1 MPRFEPFRGTRY
13 AEHLS
18 GSDVTCPPY
27 DVISPED
34 RAALVARHE
43 ANAVL
48 VELPESDGDRYAEA
62 GATLNRWL
70 ADGTLVTD
78 DEPSFY
84 VYRMGFHD
92 EGGRPRQTVGLIGA
106 MELATPGTAVGEGAS
121 GARNSD
127 VLPHERTTPKA
138 KSDRLDLLRATRT
151 NVSPVWGLSMA
162 EGMSGLCDVT
172 TPPVGRATDADG
184 VHHRLYR
191 VDQQGALETIS
202 QAVSAQPVVIADGH
216 HRYQTGLNYQQE
228 QVDAGA
234 GAGPHDLI
242 MTLVVEL
249 VEDQLSVRAIHRL
262 INGLPEGFDLL
273 GALEAHFE
281 PVGEVDVEG
290 SVLDRMVSEGALC
303 LVRPGKRGML
313 LKPRSET
320 VDAAEFDLD
329 SSRLEVALRDL
340 PQGHELTYQHGWD
353 HVAAAV
359 EKGEAQAG
367 VLIRP
372 ATVGQILE
380 VGRTRTLMPPKTT
393 FFYPKPV
400 TGLVMRRLDA

>member
-13 AEHLS
+13 ADHLS

-48 VELPESDGDRYAEA
+48 VELPEADGDRYAA
-62 GATLNRWL
+62 AATTIDGWL
-70 ADGTLVTD
+70 DAGTLVTD
-78 DEPSFY
+78 EEPSFY
-84 VYRMGFHD
+84 VHRMGFHD
-92 EGGRPRQTVGLIGA
+92 EAGRPRQTVGLVGA
-106 MELATPGTAVGEGAS
+106 MELAVPGTG
-121 GARNSD
+121 D

-162 EGMSGLCDVT
+162 EGMSALCDVS
-172 TPPVGRATDADG
+172 TPPVARATDADG

-191 VDQQGALETIS
+191 VTQQGALDTIAD
-202 QAVSAQPVVIADGH
+202 AVGSHPVVIADGH

-228 QVDAGA
+228 QRDSGAGA
-234 GAGPHDLI
+234 GAHDLI

-262 INGLPEGFDLL
+262 IAGLPEGFDLL

-281 PVGEVDVEG
+281 PAGEVDIEAT
-290 SVLDRMVSEGALC
+290 VLDRMVDEGAIC
-303 LVRPGKRGML
+303 LVRTNQPGVL
-313 LKPRSET
+313 LRPRRAT

-340 PQGHELTYQHGWD
+340 PQGHEVTYQHGWD

>member
-1 MPRFEPFRGTRY
+1 MPRVEPCRGTRY

-27 DVISPED
+27 DVISPDD

-48 VELPESDGDRYAEA
+48 VELPEADGDRYAA
-62 GATLNRWL
+62 AAQTLDGWVS
-70 ADGTLVTD
+70 DGTLVTD

-92 EGGRPRQTVGLIGA
+92 ETGRPRQTVGLIGA
-106 MELATPGTAVGEGAS
+106 MELAVPGTG
-121 GARNSD
+121 D

-162 EGMSGLCDVT
+162 EGMSALCDVA
-172 TPPVGRATDADG
+172 TPPVGRATDVDG

-191 VDQQGALETIS
+191 VAQQGALDTIAE
-202 QAVSAQPVVIADGH
+202 AVGNSPVVIADGH

-228 QVDAGA
+228 QRDAGA
-234 GAGPHDLI
+234 GAGAHDLI

-262 INGLPEGFDLL
+262 FAGLPEGFDLA

-281 PVGEVDVEG
+281 PAGEVEVEA
-290 SVLDRMVSEGALC
+290 SVLDRMVGEGAVC
-303 LVRPGKRGML
+303 LVRPGRPGL
-313 LKPRSET
+313 LLRPRPAT
-320 VDAAEFDLD
+320 VEAAEFDLD
-329 SSRLEVALRDL
+329 SSRLEVALREL
-340 PQGHELTYQHGWD
+340 PSGSEVTYQHGWD
-353 HVAAAV
+353 HVVAAV

-372 ATVGQILE
+372 ATVEQILE

-400 TGLVMRRLDA
+400 TGLVMRRLDP

>member
-48 VELPESDGDRYAEA
+48 VELPEAEGDRYAA
-62 GATLNRWL
+62 AASTLEGWL
-70 ADGTLVTD
+70 ADGTLITD
-78 DEPSFY
+78 EEPSFY

-92 EGGRPRQTVGLIGA
+92 EAGRPRQTVGLIGA
-106 MELATPGTAVGEGAS
+106 MELATPGVG
-121 GARNSD
+121 D

-151 NVSPVWGLSMA
+151 NISPVWGLSMA
-162 EGMSGLCDVT
+162 EGMSGLCDVS
-172 TPPVGRATDADG
+172 TPPVSRATDADG

-191 VDQQGALETIS
+191 VTQRGALDTIS
-202 QAVSAQPVVIADGH
+202 EAIGEHPIVIADGH
-216 HRYQTGLNYQQE
+216 HRYQTGLNYQLE
-228 QVDAGA
+228 QRDAGA
-234 GAGPHDLI
+234 GDGAHDLI

-262 INGLPEGFDLL
+262 ISGLPDGFDLL
-273 GALEAHFE
+273 AALEPHFE
-281 PVGEVDVEG
+281 PVGEIDVAAT
-290 SVLDRMVSEGALC
+290 VLDRMIDDGVLC
-303 LVRPGKRGML
+303 LVRAGQQGVL
-313 LKPRSET
+313 LRPREAT
-320 VDAAEFDLD
+320 VEAAEFDLD

-340 PQGHELTYQHGWD
+340 PQGHDVTYQHGWD
-353 HVAAAV
+353 HVVTAV
-359 EKGEAQAG
+359 EKGEAQGG

-372 ATVGQILE
+372 ATVPQILD

-400 TGLVMRRLDA
+400 TGLVMRRL

>member
-27 DVISPED
+27 DVISPDD

-48 VELPESDGDRYAEA
+48 VELPEAEGDRYVAA
-62 GATLNRWL
+62 ADTLDAWL
-70 ADGTLVTD
+70 ADGTLITD

-92 EGGRPRQTVGLIGA
+92 EAGRPRQTVGLIGA
-106 MELATPGTAVGEGAS
+106 MELAVPGTG
-121 GARNSD
+121 D

-172 TPPVGRATDADG
+172 TPPVARATDADG

-191 VDQQGALETIS
+191 VTQQGALDTIS
-202 QAVSAQPVVIADGH
+202 EAVGKHPIVIADGH
-216 HRYQTGLNYQQE
+216 HRYQTGLNDQAE
-228 QVDAGA
+228 QP

-262 INGLPEGFDLL
+262 LAGLPDGFDVL
-273 GALEAHFE
+273 GALEPHFE
-281 PVGEVDVEG
+281 AVGEVDVEAR
-290 SVLDRMVSEGALC
+290 VLDRMVSEGALC
-303 LVRPGKRGML
+303 LVRPGQRGVL
-313 LKPRSET
+313 LRPRQT
-320 VDAAEFDLD
+320 LVDAAEFDLD

-340 PQGHELTYQHGWD
+340 PQGHEVTYQHGWD

-359 EKGEAQAG
+359 EKGEAQAA

-372 ATVGQILE
+372 ATVAQILE

-400 TGLVMRRLDA
+400 TGLVMRRLDD

>member
-27 DVISPED
+27 DVISPVD

-48 VELPESDGDRYAEA
+48 VELPEADGDRYEA
-62 GATLNRWL
+62 AAATLDGWL
-70 ADGTLVTD
+70 SDGTLVTD

-84 VYRMGFHD
+84 VHRMGFRD
-92 EGGRPRQTVGLIGA
+92 EAGRQRQTVGLIGA
-106 MELATPGTAVGEGAS
+106 MELATPGVG
-121 GARNSD
+121 D

-138 KSDRLDLLRATRT
+138 KTDRLDLLRATRT

-162 EGMSGLCDVT
+162 QDMSALCDVT
-172 TPPVGRATDADG
+172 NPPVARATDADG

-191 VDQQGALETIS
+191 VDQRGAIETIS
-202 QAVSAQPVVIADGH
+202 EAVGAQPIVIADGH

-228 QVDAGA
+228 QRDAGA
-234 GAGPHDLI
+234 ATGAHDLI

-249 VEDQLSVRAIHRL
+249 VEEQLSVRAIHRL
-262 INGLPEGFDLL
+262 ISGLPPDFDLL
-273 GALEAHFE
+273 GALEPHFE
-281 PVGEVDVEG
+281 VVGEADVDAP
-290 SVLDRMVSEGALC
+290 VLDRMVADGAVC
-303 LVRPGKRGML
+303 LVRPGQSGVL
-313 LKPRSET
+313 LRPHPAT
-320 VDAAEFDLD
+320 VEAADFDLD

-340 PQGHELTYQHGWD
+340 PQAHEVTYQHGWD
-353 HVAAAV
+353 HVVAAV

-372 ATVGQILE
+372 ATVSQILE

>member
-13 AEHLS
+13 AEHLP

-27 DVISPED
+27 DVISPDD

-48 VELPESDGDRYAEA
+48 VELPEADGDRYEA
-62 GATLNRWL
+62 AAATLDGWL
-70 ADGTLVTD
+70 NDGTLLTD

-84 VYRMGFHD
+84 VHRMGFHD
-92 EGGRPRQTVGLIGA
+92 EAGRQRQTVGLIGA
-106 MELATPGTAVGEGAS
+106 MELATPGVG
-121 GARNSD
+121 D

-162 EGMSGLCDVT
+162 EGMSALCDVT
-172 TPPVGRATDADG
+172 TPPVARATDADG

-191 VDQQGALETIS
+191 VDQRGAIETIS
-202 QAVSAQPVVIADGH
+202 EAVGAQPIVIADGH

-228 QVDAGA
+228 QRDAGA
-234 GAGPHDLI
+234 ASGAHDLI

-249 VEDQLSVRAIHRL
+249 VEEQLSVRAIHRL
-262 INGLPEGFDLL
+262 ISGLPADFDLL
-273 GALEAHFE
+273 GAFERHFE
-281 PVGEVDVEG
+281 VVGEADVDAP
-290 SVLDRMVSEGALC
+290 VLERMVADGAVC
-303 LVRPGKRGML
+303 LVRPGQSGIL
-313 LKPRSET
+313 LRPRQAI

-340 PQGHELTYQHGWD
+340 PQTHEVTYQHGWE

-372 ATVGQILE
+372 ATVSQILE

>member
-13 AEHLS
+13 AEHLPL
-18 GSDVTCPPY
+18 SDVTCPPY
-27 DVISPED
+27 DVISSDD
-34 RAALVARHE
+34 RAALASRHP

-48 VELPESDGDRYAEA
+48 VELPEPDAGGDRYHVAAE
-62 GATLNRWL
+62 TLQHWL
-70 ADGTLVTD
+70 DEGTLVTD

-92 EGGRPRQTVGLIGA
+92 EAGRPRQTVGCIGA
-106 MELATPGTAVGEGAS
+106 MGLPTPGAG
-121 GARNSD
+121 D

-162 EGMSGLCDVT
+162 EGLSALCDPT

-184 VHHRLYR
+184 VHHRIYR
-191 VDQQGALETIS
+191 ITQRGVIDAM
-202 QAVSAQPVVIADGH
+202 SAAIESQPVLIADGH
-216 HRYQTGLNYQQE
+216 HRYQTALNYQQE
-228 QVDAGA
+228 QRSAGVA
-234 GAGPHDLI
+234 TGPHDLI

-249 VEDQLSVRAIHRL
+249 AEEQLSVRAIHRL
-262 INGLPEGFDLL
+262 LSGLPGDFDVR
-273 GALEAHFE
+273 AAFAAHFE
-281 PVGEVDVEG
+281 PIGEVEITA
-290 SVLDRMVSEGALC
+290 SILERMVDDGALC
-303 LVRPGKRGML
+303 LVAGGRGLLMRPR
-313 LKPRSET
+313 PET
-320 VDAAEFDLD
+320 IAAAEFDLD

-340 PQGHELTYQHGWD
+340 PSGHEVSYQHGWD
-353 HVAAAV
+353 HVLGAV
-359 EKGEAQAG
+359 EKGDAQAG

-372 ATVGQILE
+372 ATADQILE
-380 VGRTRTLMPPKTT
+380 VGRSRTLMPQKTT

>member
-34 RAALVARHE
+34 RAALAARHE

-48 VELPESDGDRYAEA
+48 VELPEAEGGGDRYASA
-62 GATLNRWL
+62 AAALDRWL
-70 ADGTLVTD
+70 AEGTLVTD
-78 DEPSFY
+78 DEPGFY

-92 EGGRPRQTVGLIGA
+92 EAGRPRETVGLIGA
-106 MELATPGTAVGEGAS
+106 MELAVPGTG
-121 GARNSD
+121 D
-127 VLPHERTTPKA
+127 VLPHERTMPKA

-162 EGMSGLCDVT
+162 EGMSGLCEVS

-191 VDQQGALETIS
+191 VTQQGHLDAIAE
-202 QAVSAQPVVIADGH
+202 AVGAHPVVIADGH

-228 QVDAGA
+228 QRDAGA
-234 GAGPHDLI
+234 GAGAHDLI
-242 MTLVVEL
+242 MTLAVEL
-249 VEDQLSVRAIHRL
+249 VEEQLSVRAIHRL
-262 INGLPEGFDLL
+262 VSGLPEGFDLL
-273 GALEAHFE
+273 AALEEHFE
-281 PVGEVDVEG
+281 NVGEVAVKA
-290 SVLDRMVSEGALC
+290 SVLDRMVDEGALC
-303 LVRPGKRGML
+303 LVRPEGQGVL
-313 LKPRSET
+313 LRPRPET
-320 VDAAEFDLD
+320 VAAAEFDLD
-329 SSRLEVALRDL
+329 SSRLEVALREL
-340 PQGHELTYQHGWD
+340 PSGHEVTYQHGWD
-353 HVAAAV
+353 HVSTAV
-359 EKGEAQAG
+359 AKGEAQAG

-372 ATVGQILE
+372 ATVAQILE
-380 VGRTRTLMPPKTT
+380 VGRWRTLMPQKTT

>member
-48 VELPESDGDRYAEA
+48 VELPEADGDRYAAAA
-62 GATLNRWL
+62 GTLDDWL

-78 DEPSFY
+78 EEPSFY

-92 EGGRPRQTVGLIGA
+92 EAGRPRQTVGLIGA
-106 MELATPGTAVGEGAS
+106 MELATPGTGAGVGAPAGH
-121 GARNSD
+121 SD
-127 VLPHERTTPKA
+127 VLPHERTMPKA

-162 EGMSGLCDVT
+162 EGMSGLCEVT
-172 TPPVGRATDADG
+172 DPPVGRATDVDG

-191 VDQQGALETIS
+191 VSQQGALDTIAE
-202 QAVSAQPVVIADGH
+202 AVSGHPVVIADGH

-228 QVDAGA
+228 QRDAGA
-234 GAGPHDLI
+234 EAGPHDLI

-262 INGLPEGFDLL
+262 IAGLPDGFDLL
-273 GALEAHFE
+273 SALEPHFD
-281 PVGEVDVEG
+281 VAGEVEVEAT
-290 SVLDRMVSEGALC
+290 VLDRMVADGALC
-303 LVRPGKRGML
+303 LVRPGERGVL
-313 LKPRSET
+313 LRPRAET
-320 VDAAEFDLD
+320 VEAAEFDLD
-329 SSRLEVALRDL
+329 SSRLEVAVRDL
-340 PQGHELTYQHGWD
+340 PQGHEVTYQHGWD

-372 ATVGQILE
+372 ATVAQILE
-380 VGRTRTLMPPKTT
+380 VGRKRTLMPQKTT

>member
-27 DVISPED
+27 DVISPDD

-48 VELPESDGDRYAEA
+48 VELPEAEGDGDRYAAAAE
-62 GATLNRWL
+62 TLDKWL
-70 ADGTLVTD
+70 SEGTLITD

-92 EGGRPRQTVGLIGA
+92 ETGRPRQTVGLIGA
-106 MELATPGTAVGEGAS
+106 MELAVPGTG
-121 GARNSD
+121 D

-172 TPPVGRATDADG
+172 TPPVGRATDVDG

-191 VDQQGALETIS
+191 VTQQGALDTIAE
-202 QAVSAQPVVIADGH
+202 AVGSQPVVIADGH

-228 QVDAGA
+228 QRDAGA
-234 GAGPHDLI
+234 GAGAHDLI

-262 INGLPEGFDLL
+262 IAGLPDGFDLL

-281 PVGEVDVEG
+281 PAGEVDVEA
-290 SVLDRMVSEGALC
+290 SVLDRMVEEGALC
-303 LVRPGKRGML
+303 LVRPGQPGVL
-313 LKPRSET
+313 LRPRPAT
-320 VDAAEFDLD
+320 VEAAEFDLD
-329 SSRLEVALRDL
+329 SARLEVALRDL
-340 PQGHELTYQHGWD
+340 PEGNAITYQHGWD
-353 HVAAAV
+353 HVSAAV

-367 VLIRP
+367 ILIRP
-372 ATVGQILE
+372 ATVEQILE

>member
-27 DVISPED
+27 DVISPDD

-48 VELPESDGDRYAEA
+48 VELPEAEGDGDRYAAAAE
-62 GATLNRWL
+62 TLDKWVGE
-70 ADGTLVTD
+70 GTLVTD

-92 EGGRPRQTVGLIGA
+92 ETGRPRQTVGLIGA
-106 MELATPGTAVGEGAS
+106 MELAVPG
-121 GARNSD
+121 SD

-172 TPPVGRATDADG
+172 TPPVGRATDVDG

-191 VDQQGALETIS
+191 VTQQGALETIAE
-202 QAVSAQPVVIADGH
+202 AVGQHPVVIADGH

-228 QVDAGA
+228 QRDAGTGA
-234 GAGPHDLI
+234 GAHDLI

-262 INGLPEGFDLL
+262 IAGLPDGFDLL

-281 PVGEVDVEG
+281 PAGEVDVEA
-290 SVLDRMVSEGALC
+290 SVLDRMVEDGALC
-303 LVRPGKRGML
+303 LVRPGQPGVL
-313 LKPRSET
+313 LRPRPAT

-329 SSRLEVALRDL
+329 SARLEVALRDL
-340 PQGHELTYQHGWD
+340 PEGSAITYQHGWD
-353 HVAAAV
+353 HVSAAV

-367 VLIRP
+367 ILIRP
-372 ATVGQILE
+372 ATVEQILE